1 MDSNVLTV
9 SSRASAMPAIAPG
22 TPTRLARA
30 WLFLG
35 VMALIGSGL
44 LAVLLVLSRTPG
56 IQDVFPL
63 KDLFRAAL
71 VVHVD
76 LSVAVWFMAFAAV
89 IWCAVGTASLAWLGW
104 SGFGLAALA
113 TALMTFSPFFPGAE
127 PVLNNYIP
135 VLQQPLFF
143 ASISC
148 GNSPAVQSL

>member
-1 MDSNVLTV
+1 MHVGQRYIVGGNRRQQGALNHTLAHLILSIFFIARGSSGLERLEAVDSNVLTV

-89 IWCAVGTASLAWLGW
+89 IWCAVGTR
-104 SGFGLAALA
+104 
-113 TALMTFSPFFPGAE
+113 
-127 PVLNNYIP
+127 
-135 VLQQPLFF
+135 Q
-143 ASISC
+143 
-148 GNSPAVQSL
+148 

>member
-1 MDSNVLTV
+1 VDS
-9 SSRASAMPAIAPG
+9 R
-22 TPTRLARA
+22 RLDRRFGGAGGAGDRSGDPDSPRTRA

-89 IWCAVGTASLAWLGW
+89 IWSALGGTGGLAWLGW
-104 SGFGLAALA
+104 SWLSAWRRWGRR
-113 TALMTFSPFFPGAE
+113 
-127 PVLNNYIP
+127 
-135 VLQQPLFF
+135 
-143 ASISC
+143 
-148 GNSPAVQSL
+148 